1 MRKLFP
7 HLMAPAAIAVIVG
20 SGGGFAKLDGWL
32 FWLAFSLPCGL
43 VWYFESHQSRPA
55 SATEIVLA
63 TAWKWLRRLLAF
75 SCTLLLLA
83 AAAAFALG
91 FVGGNVWQRVGF
103 TLFSLLMAFRLA
115 HSGWYGDSGL
125 RGMRFDRE
133 HYREQKKRYHWR
145 I

>member
-43 VWYFESHQSRPA
+43 VWYFESRQSHPA
-55 SATEIVLA
+55 SITETVLA

>member
-20 SGGGFAKLDGWL
+20 SDGGFAKLDGWL

-43 VWYFESHQSRPA
+43 VWYFESRQSRPA
-55 SATEIVLA
+55 SVTETVLA